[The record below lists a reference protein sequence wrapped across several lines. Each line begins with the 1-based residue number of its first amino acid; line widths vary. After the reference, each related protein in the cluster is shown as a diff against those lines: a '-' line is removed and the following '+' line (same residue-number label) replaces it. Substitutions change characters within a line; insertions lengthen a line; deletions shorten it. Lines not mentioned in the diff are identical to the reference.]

1 MILGQLKQAL
11 AHPFWIFIFSMNWAK
26 NDLIQYSIQ
35 NQIQNIHSKKDSL
48 NRVYIFNGI
57 IPSKIVT
64 QMWHLVLRS
73 IRNILYFQTKDP
85 FRIPESKRKKFF
97 CTFGVS
103 ISSTIALCWLA
114 SLKSNWTIWE
124 SWKESKSRM
133 FRCLRQHS
141 NPFPRHM
148 MIYLLGITNLYE
160 LLQVLKSRLRF
171 SSKYIHR
178 MFDCLNSWFAW
189 KILEINLLLWS
200 YQMSN
205 QKAWIH
211 LCSCLSAWL
220 SKEPQYLS
228 HSHSI
233 AVGPHPPKASILI
246 LTHLRLFQVLCLR
259 ILASCRPYR
268 DELKQSPTV
277 LLSEMTLVNSLF
289 WFVTTNIFWLKHFMK
304 LDPVPPYRQRIVGPG
319 HISGRNI
326 WRFPKVLLRASGAHL
341 VFDTSSHSTFTV
353 LRQTN
358 RQDTFHPE

>member
-35 NQIQNIHSKKDSL
+35 NQIQNIHSKKHSL
-48 NRVYIFNGI
+48 NGVYIFNGI

-97 CTFGVS
+97 CTLGVS

-160 LLQVLKSRLRF
+160 LLQVLKTRLRF
-171 SSKYIHR
+171 SSKNIHR

-189 KILEINLLLWS
+189 KIL
-200 YQMSN
+200 
-205 QKAWIH
+205 
-211 LCSCLSAWL
+211 
-220 SKEPQYLS
+220 
-228 HSHSI
+228 
-233 AVGPHPPKASILI
+233 
-246 LTHLRLFQVLCLR
+246 
-259 ILASCRPYR
+259 
-268 DELKQSPTV
+268 
-277 LLSEMTLVNSLF
+277 
-289 WFVTTNIFWLKHFMK
+289 
-304 LDPVPPYRQRIVGPG
+304 
-319 HISGRNI
+319 
-326 WRFPKVLLRASGAHL
+326 
-341 VFDTSSHSTFTV
+341 
-353 LRQTN
+353 
-358 RQDTFHPE
+358 